1 MLTGPITTELC
12 TDEQGSNKYIIMC
25 TGLYP
30 DPIFSVKFEG
40 VSYKVNKIV
49 LKAKRYLIKIQ
60 LLTDVQ
66 LFSVSKH
73 PVNKTFFCIN

>member
-12 TDEQGSNKYIIMC
+12 TSEQGSNKYIIMC

-30 DPIFSVKFEG
+30 DPIFGVKFEG

-49 LKAKRYLIKIQ
+49 LKAKRYLI
-60 LLTDVQ
+60 
-66 LFSVSKH
+66 
-73 PVNKTFFCIN
+73 